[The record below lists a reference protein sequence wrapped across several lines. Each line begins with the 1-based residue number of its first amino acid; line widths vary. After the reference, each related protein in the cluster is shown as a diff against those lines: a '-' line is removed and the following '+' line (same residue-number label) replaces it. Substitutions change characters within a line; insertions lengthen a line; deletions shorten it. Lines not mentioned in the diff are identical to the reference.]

1 MLSYLKKAVVF
12 MVNSQNKKKKEEQIF
27 SLVGEASSVLVCL
40 PEEPS
45 TDAIASGLGMLAAL
59 EGLGKRA
66 RVVSTGFRL
75 PANHTFLP
83 KSDEIFDDIPSLR
96 QFIISLDVSKTSV
109 EELSYDVQD
118 KALKIFIS
126 PKDGFFSERDVSTE
140 GGDYAYDL
148 IIVLDARSL
157 DELGRVHDN
166 NAEFFHDTPIVN
178 IDHSPA
184 NTNFGQVDML
194 NVTAT
199 STSEMVFE
207 LIKEWKDGLLDEYI
221 ATNLLTGMI
230 SKTKSFQSGAIT
242 PRSMAIASHL
252 IEQGARRDEI
262 VQHLFQSK
270 KISTLKLWGR
280 TLSKLE
286 SDNEHKIVW
295 SILTP
300 EDFDQAGAAQK
311 DLPDV
316 IDELI
321 INTPDAKN
329 VFILYTMKD
338 GTVKGYIST
347 AAYVD
352 AAEAFADWDAT
363 GDEDFVYIEQKDTS
377 VESVRDEI
385 LKRLRDKKA

>member
-1 MLSYLKKAVVF
+1 ML
-12 MVNSQNKKKKEEQIF
+12 NQQNKKKKDQQIF
-27 SLVGEASSVLVCL
+27 SLVEDASSVLVCL
-40 PEEPS
+40 PEKPS
-45 TDAIASGLGMLAAL
+45 TDAIASGLGLLAAL
-59 EGLGKRA
+59 QHLGKRA

-83 KSDEIFDDIPSLR
+83 KSEEIFDDIPSLR
-96 QFIISLDVSKTSV
+96 QFVISLDVSKTSV

-118 KALKIFIS
+118 NTLNIMIS
-126 PKDGFFSERDVSTE
+126 PKDGFFSEKDVSAS

-148 IIVLDARSL
+148 IMTVDAQSL
-157 DELGRVHDN
+157 DDIGRVHDN
-166 NAEFFHDTPIVN
+166 NAEFFHDTPIIN

-184 NTNFGQVDML
+184 NTNFGQVDLL

-207 LIKEWKDGLLDEYI
+207 LIKEWKEGLLDEYI

-295 SILTP
+295 SMLTP
-300 EDFDQAGAAQK
+300 EDFSEAGAAQK

-347 AAYVD
+347 AAFIPAMD
-352 AAEAFADWDAT
+352 TFTDWDPK
-363 GDEDFVYIEQKDTS
+363 GDDDFIYIERTDTTI
-377 VESVRDEI
+377 EKVRDEI
-385 LKRLRDKKA
+385 LKRLRTHKA

>member
-1 MLSYLKKAVVF
+1 
-12 MVNSQNKKKKEEQIF
+12 MVTPQDKTKKEGQIF
-27 SLVGEASSVLVCL
+27 SLVEESASVLICL
-40 PEEPS
+40 PKEPS
-45 TDAIASGLGMLAAL
+45 TDAIASGLALLSAL
-59 EGLGKRA
+59 EHLGKRG

-75 PANHTFLP
+75 PANHNFLP
-83 KSDEIFDDIPSLR
+83 KSEEIFDDIPTLR

-109 EELSYDVQD
+109 EELSYNKEGDV
-118 KALKIFIS
+118 LRMYIS
-126 PKDGFFSERDVSTE
+126 PKDGFFTERDVTTE
-140 GGDYAYDL
+140 GGDYTYDL
-148 IIVLDARSL
+148 IIVLDAQSL
-157 DELGRVHDN
+157 DDIGKIHDQ
-166 NAEFFHDTPIVN
+166 NAEFFHDTPIIS

-184 NTNFGQVDML
+184 NTQFGQVNFL

-207 LIKEWKDGLLDEYI
+207 LIKDWKEGLLDEYI

-252 IEQGARRDEI
+252 IENGARRDEI

-270 KISTLKLWGR
+270 KITTLKLWGR
-280 TLSKLE
+280 ALSKLE
-286 SDNEHKIVW
+286 SDTEHKIVW
-295 SILTP
+295 SILSP

-329 VFILYTMKD
+329 IFILYTMKD
-338 GTVKGYIST
+338 GTVKGYVST
-347 AAYVD
+347 AAYIP
-352 AAEAFADWDAT
+352 AMELFRDWSPK
-363 GDEDFVYIEQKDTS
+363 GDDDFIYIERADTS
-377 VESVRDEI
+377 VEKVRDEI
-385 LKRLRDKKA
+385 LKRLREKKA